1 MDKNKNYPKNADLRP
16 KRRKDKD
23 NPYTIYSIGSETDH
37 PKYFARFTDREGI
50 DHCLEINKELFEL
63 MNEFELDDLS
73 HLNEIDRHYAAE
85 NTDANNDN
93 YSMPDNSV
101 EEQVVRSL
109 EYSALYDAIKK
120 LPPVQ
125 RHRLE
130 MRYFEEKTYIEI
142 ASADNCSKQ
151 TAQESVA
158 AAQNN
163 LKKLLKNFSE

>member
-1 MDKNKNYPKNADLRP
+1 
-16 KRRKDKD
+16 
-23 NPYTIYSIGSETDH
+23 
-37 PKYFARFTDREGI
+37 
-50 DHCLEINKELFEL
+50 

-73 HLNEIDRHYAAE
+73 HLNEIDRHYAPE

-93 YSMPDNSV
+93 YSMQDNSV

-109 EYSALYDAIKK
+109 EYSELYDAIKK

-158 AAQNN
+158 AARNN